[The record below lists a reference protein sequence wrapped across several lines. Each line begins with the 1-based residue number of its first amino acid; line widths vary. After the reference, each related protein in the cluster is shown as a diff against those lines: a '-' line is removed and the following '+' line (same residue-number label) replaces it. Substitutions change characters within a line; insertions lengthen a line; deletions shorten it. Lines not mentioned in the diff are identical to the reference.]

1 MFNICSL
8 TLVYHWYCLIINY
21 YASINEINYLIFFPC
36 IVRVQST
43 VLEHWMGTVF
53 SAVSNCHR
61 QPGYHVIGSLVIIS
75 SAAWSSSLA
84 AWSSSSA
91 AWSSSSAAWSSSLA
105 AWSSSS
111 AAWSSSSA
119 AWSSCHRQPGSLSDN
134 EWVFLDNR
142 TKCMSLEGHQKL
154 PCKHTFVLSMMQ
166 GTIRVAMATA

>member
-91 AWSSSSAAWSSSLA
+91 AWSS
-105 AWSSSS
+105 
-111 AAWSSSSA
+111 
-119 AWSSCHRQPGSLSDN
+119 CHRQPGSLSDN